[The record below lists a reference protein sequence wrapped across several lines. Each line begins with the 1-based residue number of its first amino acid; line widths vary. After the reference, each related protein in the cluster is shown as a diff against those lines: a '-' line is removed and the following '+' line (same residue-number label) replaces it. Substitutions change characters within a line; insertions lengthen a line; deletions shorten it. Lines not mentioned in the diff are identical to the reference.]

1 MALSINTNI
10 SSLTAQR
17 AIADS
22 KNDLETAM
30 ERLAT
35 GSKIN
40 SASDDAAGL
49 AMTQRMTAQIQG
61 LNMAI
66 KNSNDGIAMTKSIEG
81 AITEV
86 SDMLQRMRELSIQ
99 AANGTNSATD
109 RTYLQDEV
117 NLLIQEVTRVAAN
130 TRYNGSLILD
140 GTFINKQLQ
149 VGIEEGEH
157 ITFSVD
163 SVSANQIGAHTLIG
177 NGKNPET
184 PGASAP
190 VNPVSTDED
199 VEIFGYL
206 GTKTVE
212 ASTED
217 SAKEVATKVNL
228 ETHATGVKAYAK
240 TYAALSS
247 GDPTARTY
255 NLKVNGFQTGNFI
268 ISSTDVGDAVDAI
281 NRISGASGVT
291 AKVESN
297 KVILFDA
304 DGDDITIEN
313 TKVGTDFVDLV
324 VEKLGE
330 DGAVTSVVGQPVR
343 LGEGVTATNTQAT
356 FTQTHGTLAN
366 YANAT
371 HALTD
376 GTTTLSITVGAN
388 TPTTAELVSA
398 FRSATGYDTFK
409 YDVSANSTT
418 GFTFT
423 AREPGVIQTAEQPV
437 LTAAAAVTDEGTL
450 TAGAA
455 GAAADSTRVSGTL
468 KFVSSHSFSV
478 EQAGATKAVFTQTHG
493 TLSQYASAAHTL
505 SDGVTTLSI
514 TQGGTTPTTAELV
527 TAFQGAAGYANFAY
541 EITANG
547 TTGFTFTAKN
557 PGAIRAADQPVFTPH
572 ANVTTEGALTVATAG
587 DAVGYFA
594 PGSQTASLVDLTQVK
609 ISTESGASDAISII
623 DAALDKVAQM
633 RSDLGAIE
641 NRMDH
646 TISNLMNIAE
656 KTADSRSR
664 LEDADFALESARLA
678 KNQVLQQAGTSMLS
692 QANQMSQLVMEL
704 LRG

>member
-1 MALSINTNI
+1 
-10 SSLTAQR
+10 
-17 AIADS
+17 
-22 KNDLETAM
+22 
-30 ERLAT
+30 
-35 GSKIN
+35 
-40 SASDDAAGL
+40 
-49 AMTQRMTAQIQG
+49 
-61 LNMAI
+61 MAI

-184 PGASAP
+184 PEASAP
-190 VNPVSTDED
+190 ANPVSTDED

-313 TKVGTDFVDLV
+313 TKVGTEFVDLV

-330 DGAVTSVVGQPVR
+330 DGLVTNVIGQPVR
-343 LGEGVTATNTQAT
+343 LGEGATATNTEAT
-356 FTQTHGTLAN
+356 FTQTHGTLSN
-366 YANAT
+366 YASAT
-371 HALTD
+371 HTLTD
-376 GTTTLSITVGAN
+376 GTTTLSITLGAG
-388 TPTTAELVSA
+388 TPTTADLVSA
-398 FRSATGYDTFK
+398 FRSATGYDSFK
-409 YDVSANSTT
+409 FDVSANSTT

-450 TAGAA
+450 TAGTT
-455 GAAADSTRVSGTL
+455 GAAADSTRISGTL

-478 EQAGATKAVFTQTHG
+478 EQAGATKATFTQTHG
-493 TLSQYASAAHTL
+493 TLANYASATHTL
-505 SDGVTTLSI
+505 SDGTTTLSI
-514 TQGGTTPTTAELV
+514 SLGAGTPSTADLV
-527 TAFQGAAGYANFAY
+527 TAFQTASGFADFKYDIAANSS
-541 EITANG
+541 
-547 TTGFTFTAKN
+547 TGFTFTAKE
-557 PGAIRAADQPVFTPH
+557 PGAIRTADQPVLNAAT
-572 ANVTTEGALTVATAG
+572 AVNDEGTLTVGVAG

-609 ISTESGASDAISII
+609 ISTEAGASDAISII

>member
-1 MALSINTNI
+1 
-10 SSLTAQR
+10 
-17 AIADS
+17 
-22 KNDLETAM
+22 
-30 ERLAT
+30 
-35 GSKIN
+35 
-40 SASDDAAGL
+40 
-49 AMTQRMTAQIQG
+49 MTQRMTAQIQG

-99 AANGTNSATD
+99 AANGTNSASD

-117 NLLIQEVTRVAAN
+117 NLLIQEVTRVSAN

-163 SVSANQIGAHTLIG
+163 SVAANQIGAHTLVG
-177 NGKNPET
+177 NGVNPET
-184 PGASAP
+184 AGATAA
-190 VNPVSTDED
+190 VNPITTDED
-199 VEIFGYL
+199 IEIFGYL
-206 GTKTVE
+206 GTRIVE
-212 ASTED
+212 SSSQDT
-217 SAKEVATKVNL
+217 AKEVAMKANL
-228 ETHATGVKAYAK
+228 LTAETGVKAYAK

-255 NLKVNGFQTGNFI
+255 NLKINNFQTGNFI
-268 ISSTDVGDAVDAI
+268 ISSTDVGDAVEAI

-291 AKVESN
+291 AKVDNN
-297 KVILFDA
+297 KVVLFDA
-304 DGDDITIEN
+304 DGDDIIIEN
-313 TKVGTDFVDLV
+313 TKVGTEFVDLV

-330 DGAVTSVVGQPVR
+330 DGLVTNVIGQPVR
-343 LGEGVTATNTQAT
+343 LGEGATATNTEAT
-356 FTQTHGTLAN
+356 FTQTHGTLSN
-366 YANAT
+366 YASAT
-371 HALTD
+371 HTLTD
-376 GTTTLSITVGAN
+376 GTTTLSITLGAG
-388 TPTTAELVSA
+388 TPTTADLVSA
-398 FRSATGYDTFK
+398 FRSATGYDSFK
-409 YDVSANSTT
+409 FDVSANSTT

-450 TAGAA
+450 TAGTT
-455 GAAADSTRVSGTL
+455 GAAADSTRISGTL

-478 EQAGATKAVFTQTHG
+478 EQAGATKATFTQTHG
-493 TLSQYASAAHTL
+493 TLANYASATHTL
-505 SDGVTTLSI
+505 SDGTTTLSI
-514 TQGGTTPTTAELV
+514 TLGAGTPSTADLV
-527 TAFQGAAGYANFAY
+527 TAFQTASGFADFKYDIAANSS
-541 EITANG
+541 
-547 TTGFTFTAKN
+547 TGFTFTAKE
-557 PGAIRAADQPVFTPH
+557 PGAIRTADQPVLNAAT
-572 ANVTTEGALTVATAG
+572 AVTNPGTLTVGVAG

-594 PGSQTASLVDLTQVK
+594 SGSQTASLVDLTQVK
-609 ISTESGASDAISII
+609 ISTEAGASDAISII

-692 QANQMSQLVMEL
+692 QANQMNQLVMEL